1 MAAGQRNRPAGED
14 IRSNARERA
23 LHLLYEAEVKG
34 VPTSEILAAQVL
46 EVDETTTLIVD
57 GITNQA
63 RLIDELISEYATGW
77 TLLRMASIDRNILR
91 IGAFELL
98 GRLDVPIAVVINEA
112 VNMAKTFSTD
122 ESGRFVNGVLATIAT
137 VVRPDEK

>member
-1 MAAGQRNRPAGED
+1 MAAGQRKRPASED

-34 VPTSEILAAQVL
+34 VPTSEVLAAQVL
-46 EVDETTTLIVD
+46 DVDATTSLIVD
-57 GITNQA
+57 GITNRASQ
-63 RLIDELISEYATGW
+63 IDELISEYATGW

-91 IGAFELL
+91 IGTFELL
-98 GRLDVPIAVVINEA
+98 GRPEVPTAVVINEA

-122 ESGRFVNGVLATIAT
+122 ESGKFVNGVLAAIAS

>member
-1 MAAGQRNRPAGED
+1 MAAGQRKRPASED

-34 VPTSEILAAQVL
+34 VPTSEVLAAQVL
-46 EVDETTTLIVD
+46 DVDATTSLIVD
-57 GITNQA
+57 GISNRASQ
-63 RLIDELISEYATGW
+63 IDELISEYATGW

-98 GRLDVPIAVVINEA
+98 GRPEIPIAVVINEA

-122 ESGRFVNGVLATIAT
+122 ESGKFVNGVLAAIAS

>member
-1 MAAGQRNRPAGED
+1 MAAGQRNRPASED

-34 VPTSEILAAQVL
+34 VPTSEVLAAQVL
-46 EVDETTTLIVD
+46 EVDATTSLIVD
-57 GITNQA
+57 GITNRAPQ
-63 RLIDELISEYATGW
+63 IDELISENATGW
-77 TLLRMASIDRNILR
+77 TLIRMASIDRNILR

-98 GRLDVPIAVVINEA
+98 GRPEVPIAVVINEA

-122 ESGRFVNGVLATIAT
+122 ESGKFVNGVLAAIAT
-137 VVRPDEK
+137 VVRPNEK

>member
-1 MAAGQRNRPAGED
+1 MAAGQRKRPARED
-14 IRSNARERA
+14 SRSNARERA

-34 VPTSEILAAQVL
+34 VPTSEVLAAQVL
-46 EVDETTTLIVD
+46 DVDATTSLIVD
-57 GITNQA
+57 GITSRASQ
-63 RLIDELISEYATGW
+63 IDELISEYATGW

-98 GRLDVPIAVVINEA
+98 GRPEIPIAVVINEA

-122 ESGRFVNGVLATIAT
+122 ESGKFVNGVLAAIAS